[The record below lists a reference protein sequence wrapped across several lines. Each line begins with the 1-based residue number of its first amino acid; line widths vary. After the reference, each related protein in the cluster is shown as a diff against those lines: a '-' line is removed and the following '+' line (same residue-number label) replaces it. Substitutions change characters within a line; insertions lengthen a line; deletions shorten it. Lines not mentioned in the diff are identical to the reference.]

1 MNDNQPYSRP
11 ADVEAVVRACFAAFK
26 DRRREDAE
34 ALISEDFTF
43 TSPYDDA
50 IDRAAYFERCW
61 PNGDRF
67 SALDIERVAVDG
79 EGAFVTY
86 LCTTID
92 GLSFRNTEYLTVRDS
107 QVTSVNVYFGAS
119 YRDGRFVAKQPGS

>member
-1 MNDNQPYSRP
+1 MTDDQPHSG
-11 ADVEAVVRACFAAFK
+11 ASDVEAVVRACFAAFK

-67 SALDIERVAVDG
+67 SAFDIECVAANG

-86 LCTTID
+86 FCNTTD

-119 YRDGRFVAKQPGS
+119 YRDGRFVAKQPDS

>member
-1 MNDNQPYSRP
+1 MKDSQTGSEPV
-11 ADVEAVVRACFAAFK
+11 DVEAVVRACFAAFK
-26 DRRREDAE
+26 DRRRDDAE

-50 IDRAAYFERCW
+50 IDPAAYFERCW

-67 SALDIERVAVDG
+67 SAFDIERVAADG

-86 LCTTID
+86 LCTTTD
-92 GLSFRNTEYLTVRDS
+92 GLSFRNTEYLRVRGA
-107 QVTSVNVYFGAS
+107 QVTSVDVYFGAS